1 MHVQSGC
8 LLLFLLQ
15 SSIIFTDSNGEPE
28 ANVMKGLASSLSP
41 TPKGWNASLSH
52 CRWPGVTCDS
62 SFQVTDIDLSR
73 RSLLGTLPGN
83 LNSLSKL
90 TYLYLDNNHFTG
102 SMPSLANLTFLQD
115 TTMDYNNFTSIPD
128 DAFEGLIN
136 LVYFSIG
143 NNPKLSP
150 WTFPG
155 VQLQRSQYL
164 NRFNASRSSLSG
176 TLPDMFGSWP
186 ALQEF
191 DLTYNSFVGSL
202 PRSFAGSNIYTLWL
216 SDQEEGFSGA
226 LDVLANMSSLWSVWL
241 NGNKFQGPIP
251 DLSKCTSIIELG
263 LEDNLLT
270 GIVPLSLMALPNL
283 DYIDLHNNKLQGPL
297 PVFGWNVTAI
307 VGETTNNFC
316 KVTPGSCDQQVMAL
330 LQVSEALGYPAKL
343 GDGWKGNNACNQWV
357 FVRCD
362 SSKNNV
368 TIIDFSKQHFNGTI
382 SPAFRNLTFLVEL
395 HLNDNNLTGTI
406 PESLTH
412 LTKLKIMDISRNN
425 ILPPLPHF
433 ASHVNVTVSGN
444 PKLVTRSG
452 HTGGTGFQVRSS
464 RRKASTKVVVF
475 LIVLGAFIT
484 IIFVVCILVYKKRK
498 PMKQVDVLGKSQ
510 HFLPDSPTRFSYEV
524 LKAATNNFDMQRRL
538 GGGGFGSVFEGIL
551 SNGSRVAVKRLDHFG
566 QGMKEFLAEVHT
578 IGGIHHLNLVKLV
591 GFCAEQAHRLL
602 VYEYMS
608 NGSLDKCIFLDG
620 SKTGLNWD
628 TRKRVVLHI
637 AKGLEYLHEDC
648 AKRIAHLDI
657 KPQNVLLDEGFNA
670 KLSDFGLAK
679 LIDRD
684 QDYVMTQMR
693 GTRGYLA
700 PEWLGGKITEKADVY
715 SYGVVLLEVV
725 FQRQNLSDDRLIDI
739 VREKVEQSE
748 LSVLIDKCIEDD
760 EQENGPQ
767 VEEMIELALWCLHV
781 DPNRRPAMS
790 TVVKTLEGAMNIQSC
805 ITISRKDFL
814 PSAMGISTTSVATVS
829 SSSAGPR

>member
-1 MHVQSGC
+1 
-8 LLLFLLQ
+8 
-15 SSIIFTDSNGEPE
+15 
-28 ANVMKGLASSLSP
+28 MKGLASSLSP
-41 TPKGWNASLSH
+41 TPKGWNASVSH

-62 SFQVTDIDLSR
+62 SFQVTEIDLSR
-73 RSLLGTLPGN
+73 QSLLGTLPGN

-90 TYLYLDNNHFTG
+90 TYLYLDNNHFKG

-115 TTMDYNNFTSIPD
+115 TTMDCNNFTSMPD
-128 DAFEGLIN
+128 NAFEGLIN

-164 NRFNASRSSLSG
+164 NRFNASRASLSG

-186 ALQEF
+186 ALQEL
-191 DLTYNSFVGSL
+191 DLTYNAFVGSL

-307 VGETTNNFC
+307 VGKTTNNFC

-330 LQVSEALGYPAKL
+330 LQVSQALGYPAKL
-343 GDGWKGNNACNQWV
+343 ADGWKGNNACNQWV
-357 FVRCD
+357 FVREPETCYQIWPYWR
-362 SSKNNV
+362 NR
-368 TIIDFSKQHFNGTI
+368 I
-382 SPAFRNLTFLVEL
+382 S
-395 HLNDNNLTGTI
+395 
-406 PESLTH
+406 
-412 LTKLKIMDISRNN
+412 
-425 ILPPLPHF
+425 
-433 ASHVNVTVSGN
+433 
-444 PKLVTRSG
+444 
-452 HTGGTGFQVRSS
+452 
-464 RRKASTKVVVF
+464 
-475 LIVLGAFIT
+475 
-484 IIFVVCILVYKKRK
+484 VYKKRK
-498 PMKQVDVLGKSQ
+498 PIKQVDVLGKSQ

-608 NGSLDKCIFLDG
+608 NGSLDKWIFLDG

-628 TRKRVVLHI
+628 TRKRVVMHI

-748 LSVLIDKCIEDD
+748 LSVLIHKCIEDD

-767 VEEMIELALWCLHV
+767 VKEMIELALWCLHV
-781 DPNRRPAMS
+781 DPNKRPAMS
-790 TVVKTLEGAMNIQSC
+790 TVVKTLEVAMNIQSC
-805 ITISRKDFL
+805 ITISKKDFI